1 MTEKQIFKILFITVF
16 AVMLGL
22 GIVAPLMPIYAES
35 LGATG
40 IWLGVIFASFS
51 LARGVFM
58 PLIGKWSDK
67 RGRKTFITF
76 GLLAYSFVSFLYVF
90 AQSVFSLSL
99 IRFAH
104 GLASAMVIPI
114 AMAYVGETA
123 TKGEEGKAMATFN
136 ISFFLGMGA
145 GPFLGGLLNDYF
157 GLLSVFYA
165 MSALSLLA
173 FLIALIF
180 LPNIKTISRQDSQ
193 PPVSFARIIKNNII
207 KGLLLFRA
215 LGALGRGGIMAFL
228 PLFAATIK
236 ITSTQVGVLLGLNI
250 FLTALL
256 QRPFGR
262 LADKF
267 NRLYLILAGSFLGA
281 LALILIPLAGSLSSL
296 FVLSAVMGL
305 GGALS
310 MPAASAIVVEV
321 GKKMGMGASMGLF
334 NTAMS
339 IGLIAAPI
347 LSGIVMDLFG
357 IKAVFYVAG
366 AISFLGTAVFY
377 YFIRLGL
384 RQNMS

>member
-1 MTEKQIFKILFITVF
+1 
-16 AVMLGL
+16 
-22 GIVAPLMPIYAES
+22 

-67 RGRKTFITF
+67 RGRKAFITF